1 MSQRHR
7 AWPKLLQVA
16 CRIHTQPTKSSEG
29 DPPKLYS
36 VHAPEVQCIAK
47 GKAHKQYEF
56 GVKVGIVSTNR
67 ESFVL
72 AAKSLPGNA
81 YDSLYFHF
89 IDIIMRFHK
98 P

>member
-1 MSQRHR
+1 MIAR
-7 AWPKLLQVA
+7 
-16 CRIHTQPTKSSEG
+16 RIHSQQHLRAQG

-36 VHAPEVQCIAK
+36 VHAPEVEYIAK

-56 GVKVGIVSTNR
+56 GVKVGLVTINK

-72 AAKSLPGNA
+72 AAKSLPGNP
-81 YDSLYFHF
+81 YDGHAQTV
-89 IDIIMRFHK
+89 